1 MKYPFAVVIYR
12 CLEAED
18 KITETKKRQV
28 RAVVSEPDGGF
39 FFSSVKLA
47 IFLSSLKVSS
57 LSCSHLCV
65 SLLVFSFFLFFFW
78 VYVYSVSPCLRSV
91 MPGETNSARLDA
103 LFEEKRR
110 PSDPSLILRRSRSLA
125 VTHFLP
131 SPSDGLRVRVSNAP
145 KKWTK
150 VAFTREIL

>member
-1 MKYPFAVVIYR
+1 
-12 CLEAED
+12 
-18 KITETKKRQV
+18 
-28 RAVVSEPDGGF
+28 
-39 FFSSVKLA
+39 
-47 IFLSSLKVSS
+47 
-57 LSCSHLCV
+57 
-65 SLLVFSFFLFFFW
+65 
-78 VYVYSVSPCLRSV
+78 